1 MVKDAATTRCSD
13 NAERAESAWWQAHR
27 VQRVLVSEQSGWED
41 PVLLKVA
48 VATTTTTMLLLA
60 AARQYSSCLCT
71 ALPLGAPYNH
81 TQYS

>member
-1 MVKDAATTRCSD
+1 MQRQRDAATTQRERC
-13 NAERAESAWWQAHR
+13 RLWQAHR

-48 VATTTTTMLLLA
+48 VAATTTTMLLLA